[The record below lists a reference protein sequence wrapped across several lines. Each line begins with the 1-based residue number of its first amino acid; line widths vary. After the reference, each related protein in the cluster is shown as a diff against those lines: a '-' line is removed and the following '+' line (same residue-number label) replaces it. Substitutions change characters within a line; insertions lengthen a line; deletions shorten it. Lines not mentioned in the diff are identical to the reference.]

1 MHGKHFANG
10 PAATL
15 PACPDKT
22 RPVHFTGKEKLV
34 AALDA
39 AVRLDEEHA
48 VTTALRQALVAL
60 FADREV
66 GLPRR
71 VLEPIADH
79 YARRELHVSPE
90 LGYSVVAMTWGPG
103 QGTRIHD
110 HDGAWCVEGVWHGR
124 LAITQYEPRERRDGR
139 WRFIRMGDIEA
150 GPGSA
155 GSLIPPHEYHAIRNP
170 SDAGIA
176 VSLHVYQRPLLRC
189 HVFVPE
195 DADAPC
201 AGDGGWMRRE
211 ERLLGTDAG
220 R

>member
-1 MHGKHFANG
+1 MQ
-10 PAATL
+10 
-15 PACPDKT
+15 
-22 RPVHFTGKEKLV
+22 FTGKEKLV
-34 AALDA
+34 TALDA
-39 AVRLDEEHA
+39 AVRLEDEHA
-48 VTTALRQALVAL
+48 VTAALRQALVAL

-66 GLPRR
+66 GLPRS
-71 VLEPIADH
+71 VLKPIADH

-90 LGYSVVAMTWGPG
+90 LGYSVIAMTWGPG

-124 LAITQYEPRERRDGR
+124 LAITQYEPHANEGGR
-139 WRFIRMGDIEA
+139 WRFTRMGDIEA

-170 SDAGIA
+170 SGDDIA

-195 DADAPC
+195 AEDDC
-201 AGDGGWMRRE
+201 DGWLRRE
-211 ERLLGTDAG
+211 ERLLGTDATG
-220 R
+220 

>member
-1 MHGKHFANG
+1 MQFPGK
-10 PAATL
+10 
-15 PACPDKT
+15 D
-22 RPVHFTGKEKLV
+22 RLV

-39 AVRLDEEHA
+39 AVRLEDETA
-48 VTTALRQALVAL
+48 VTAALREALVAL

-66 GLPRR
+66 GLPRS

-79 YARRELHVSPE
+79 YARRELHTSAA

-103 QGTRIHD
+103 QGTHVHD
-110 HDGAWCVEGVWHGR
+110 HDGAWCVEGVWRGR
-124 LAITQYEPRERRDGR
+124 LAITQYEPRERDGER
-139 WRFIRMGDIEA
+139 WRFAGMGTVEA

-170 SDAGIA
+170 SADDIA

-195 DADAPC
+195 DPKAR
-201 AGDGGWMRRE
+201 DGWARRE
-211 ERLLGTDAG
+211 ERQLATDEAAA
-220 R
+220 